1 MGPAGGGWMSRVGN
15 DTVAV
20 LEVRGEHA
28 VVSGEMDA
36 RVRYEGGGSLCHHC
50 PSPAETRRWAIDS
63 ARQRTR

>member
-1 MGPAGGGWMSRVGN
+1 MGLAGGWMGRVGN

-36 RVRYEGGGSLCHHC
+36 R
-50 PSPAETRRWAIDS
+50 
-63 ARQRTR
+63 ARH